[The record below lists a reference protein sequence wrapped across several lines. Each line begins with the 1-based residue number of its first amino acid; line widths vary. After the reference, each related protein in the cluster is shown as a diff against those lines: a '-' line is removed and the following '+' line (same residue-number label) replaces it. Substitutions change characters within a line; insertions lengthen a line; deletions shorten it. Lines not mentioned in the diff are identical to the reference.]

1 MRCQPL
7 RRALRC
13 NHKLQI
19 NLNFEY
25 SYFTDG
31 KINFRSSVLSAL
43 GDSFEPIFEANGNQ
57 HNAESFTS
65 VPHMKVN
72 TRTVMDAN
80 VASEITIGVC
90 AFVGAW
96 GGGKILDE
104 LYDNYLK
111 PGFLN
116 VVDKLKNEHSLN
128 ASVVVDLYSVTNFE
142 DLNAAVVIRLT
153 STLELL
159 DEDKNKLFKESLI
172 SAKDYIDRNG
182 VKAPVHYYHV
192 NNGAM
197 NVEPMFKSS
206 VEQIQLERTAP

>member
-1 MRCQPL
+1 M
-7 RRALRC
+7 
-13 NHKLQI
+13 
-19 NLNFEY
+19 NFEY

-31 KINFRSSVLSAL
+31 KTNFRPSVLSAL
-43 GDSFEPIFEANGNQ
+43 GDSFEPLFESNGNQ
-57 HNAESFTS
+57 HNAKPFTS

-90 AFVGAW
+90 AFVGGW

-128 ASVVVDLYSVTNFE
+128 TSVVVDLYSVTNFE
-142 DLNAAVVIRLT
+142 DLNTAVVIRVT
-153 STLELL
+153 SILELL

-172 SAKDYIDRNG
+172 SAKDYIARNG

-192 NNGAM
+192 NNGSM

>member
-1 MRCQPL
+1 M
-7 RRALRC
+7 
-13 NHKLQI
+13 K
-19 NLNFEY
+19 FEY

-31 KINFRSSVLSAL
+31 KTHFRPSVLSAL
-43 GDSFEPIFEANGNQ
+43 GDSFEPLFETNGNQ
-57 HNAESFTS
+57 HNAEPFTS
-65 VPHMKVN
+65 VPQMKVN

-90 AFVGAW
+90 AFVGGW

-104 LYDNYLK
+104 LYDSYLK

-128 ASVVVDLYSVTNFE
+128 TSVVVDLYSVTNFE
-142 DLNAAVVIRLT
+142 DLNTAVVIRLT

-159 DEDKNKLFKESLI
+159 DEDKNKLFKESLN
-172 SAKDYIDRNG
+172 SAKEYIDRNG
-182 VKAPVHYYHV
+182 VKSPVHYYHI

-197 NVEPMFKSS
+197 NVEPMLKNSI
-206 VEQIQLERTAP
+206 EQIQLERTAP